1 MAGSVTVTDYA
12 LGNIHVLSCACV
24 ADAAAATFPDT
35 VLPRVEGILWD
46 LETDPGAPAP
56 TDDYNVTV
64 VDACGHDVLES
75 VGLTL
80 DTVNTEKAPIVY
92 GQTATHP
99 SVDATDVLTL
109 KIAGNAVLSAAT
121 LIKIYIWGATTA

>member
-1 MAGSVTVTDYA
+1 MAGTITVTDYA

-46 LETDPGAPAP
+46 LETNPGATQP
-56 TDDYNVTV
+56 TDDYDVTV
-64 VDACGHDVLES
+64 IDAEGHDVLES
-75 VGLTL
+75 AGLNRDTL
-80 DTVNTEKAPIVY
+80 NTEKVPIVY
-92 GQTATHP
+92 QQTATHP

-109 KIAGNAVLSAAT
+109 KIANNAVNSAVT